1 MMNGRNGMRGEGLSF
16 FTGCLLGGIAGL
28 LYAPQSGAR
37 TRRRLASLAR
47 DVREKAG
54 EMADDATVTIKKAV
68 ERGRRLVNT

>member
-1 MMNGRNGMRGEGLSF
+1 MMNGRNGMRRIGLSF

-37 TRRRLASLAR
+37 TRRRLVSVAR